1 MSLYIATGRGSGSFN
16 TIWVPGDP
24 GQPNQAAS
32 KEELHAFCPKPDALP
47 CPAEACDQPRYVFAR
62 KESRGGRS
70 DFGRYGWLRLG
81 ICRRCQDLR
90 SHHSLKLIELIGI
103 WEAQDRR
110 CYKCSTPLPDPR
122 IIVAGVR
129 GKGRE
134 AKIDHDHKICP
145 KKGHSCDRCRRGLAC
160 NACNTHTLAIRTIG
174 SFGLPEN
181 TQDLRNWLES
191 VGPTDRDRLRQALT
205 LFPEQPVRKIPQRR
219 SREDADVI
227 PLFDVSA

>member
-1 MSLYIATGRGSGSFN
+1 MSLYIAIGRGAGSFN
-16 TIWVPGDP
+16 GPWIPGDP
-24 GQPNQAAS
+24 GHPNQADS
-32 KEELHAFCPKPDALP
+32 REELYAFCPKPDTLP
-47 CPAEACDQPRYVFAR
+47 CPAEGCDQLRYVIAR
-62 KESRGGRS
+62 RESRSGRA

-110 CYKCSTPLPDPR
+110 CYKCSTPLPNPR
-122 IIVAGVR
+122 IIVSGVP

-160 NACNTHTLAIRTIG
+160 TACNCHDLAIRTIG
-174 SFGLPEN
+174 IFALPQGGE
-181 TQDLRNWLES
+181 LARWLEF
-191 VGPTDRDRLRQALT
+191 VGPEERDRLRVGLT
-205 LFPEQPVRKIPQRR
+205 LFPEQPVRRT
-219 SREDADVI
+219 SRKRPRDSNVV
-227 PLFDVSA
+227 PLFDVGA